1 MFLAVADGGASLV
14 RMQDSQQRRHF
25 QGDIAN
31 VSIANGL
38 LCLVL
43 LLIFSS
49 FHPFILSSFSASPKD
64 PFGEANRHHL
74 DGVDG
79 RYYGFA
85 GNKVNEE
92 CT

>member
-1 MFLAVADGGASLV
+1 M

-43 LLIFSS
+43 LLIFSSFHPFILSS